1 MLQKYAFF
9 WTYAIFFVLLR
20 QVLIFLYTMKR
31 IFSVIILLL
40 SLCCMQSLSANDTIR
55 VLCIGNSFSWD
66 AVEQELAPLC
76 EAGHQPIIIGNLYYG
91 GCSLEQHHRFLL
103 QDTAAYSFRYIEQ
116 GIRTLNEGYTLRQA
130 LRLMQWDYISLQ
142 QASHDSGIQAS
153 YEPYLAALID
163 SVRAYQPNAQL
174 CWMQTWSYAQDAK
187 HPAFPRYQKSQQI
200 MDDSIQSAT
209 DALMA
214 RYPDLLLV
222 PCGEAIRIAR
232 TTKLG
237 DTLCR
242 DGYHLSYEYG
252 RYTASCVWYEL
263 LTGKDCRRN
272 PYRNDTMTRQ
282 QQRLTQRSAH
292 RAVLSTQP

>member
-1 MLQKYAFF
+1 
-9 WTYAIFFVLLR
+9 
-20 QVLIFLYTMKR
+20 MKR

-40 SLCCMQSLSANDTIR
+40 SLCGMQSLSANDTIR

-103 QDTAAYSFRYIEQ
+103 QDTAAYSFRYIEH

-200 MDDSIQSAT
+200 MNDSIQSAT

-292 RAVLSTQP
+292 RAVLSTQPPCHTAILGGGSTSL

>member
-1 MLQKYAFF
+1 MDICNFF
-9 WTYAIFFVLLR
+9 CTFAASFN
-20 QVLIFLYTMKR
+20 FLYTMKR

-40 SLCCMQSLSANDTIR
+40 SLCGMQSLSANDTIR

-103 QDTAAYSFRYIEQ
+103 QDTAAYSFRYIEH

-200 MDDSIQSAT
+200 MNDSIQSAT

-263 LTGKDCRRN
+263 LTGKNCRRN